1 MSRQT
6 RSQAY
11 QFKFAEVFITDEYLK
26 SFANS
31 SSLGSQLNP
40 FQYDEKVF
48 ELEDRLKEKFWQI
61 ADSILTENQKVII
74 KLTCDGYTQM
84 EIAKMLNVNQ
94 SSVCK
99 CLSGNIDYSTGK
111 PRIYGGLIK
120 KLHKYVLADPE
131 IKKILDEMNEL
142 REEVL

>member
-26 SFANS
+26 SFSNS

-40 FQYDEKVF
+40 YQYDERIF
-48 ELEDRLKEKFWQI
+48 ELEDKLKEKFWQI
-61 ADSILTENQKVII
+61 AENILTENQKLII

-99 CLSGNIDYSTGK
+99 CLSGNIDYSTGT
-111 PRIYGGLIK
+111 PRVYGGILK
-120 KLHKYVLADPE
+120 KLHKFVLADPE
-131 IKKILDEMNEL
+131 IKEILKEMAEL